1 MKQEL
6 YFDRHSGLQLSALTE
21 DGRLIE
27 LGIENE
33 AHREIV
39 GNIYK
44 GRVVNVIE
52 SMNAAFVDCGLE
64 RNCFLCLSDGD
75 AFVRSEGIVPAKGG
89 KSRGKAAPLKVR
101 PGDELVVQVL
111 KNPRGSK
118 GAKVTTKL
126 SFVGKNLIYLPGT
139 DFLGISHKIGE
150 AELRDNLLFT
160 ADGMRAKGDG
170 LILRT
175 VAPYATASRLRAEA
189 EYLRNLYLSVLEKNK
204 TAPVG
209 GVLHREYDLPVR
221 VLRDNFN
228 DDIGRI
234 VVGDRELYDELLALV
249 RLRPDFVRLQIE
261 LYAGE
266 YDMFSQYGIARQIR
280 ELSGSTVPLPN
291 GGDIVIERTEAMTVV
306 DVNTGHFL
314 GDENLEDTVYATNI
328 AAAREI
334 ARQVRLRDVGGIVVV
349 DFIDMQDER
358 HRRAVA
364 QELEQCL
371 SRDRVRCKVLPMN
384 ELCLVTFTRKRT
396 TNGVAS
402 QLLQPCPHCRMNGYI
417 LSNEFIVCLI
427 RAAVLGRIAQG
438 AETVIIE
445 LNADVMDFLLSRR
458 MVEKDL
464 RTLKTHPGKKVY
476 LVPHRTYHEEK
487 FNISSYGAGEAFE
500 LPAGA
505 RELKYN

>member
-6 YFDRHSGLQLSALTE
+6 YFDRHSGLRLSALME

-52 SMNAAFVDCGLE
+52 SMNAAFIDCGLE
-64 RNCFLCLSDGD
+64 RNCFLSLSDGD
-75 AFVRSEGIVPAKGG
+75 ACAHVAGVAAADISG
-89 KSRGKAAPLKVR
+89 KKPRNAPLRLKA
-101 PGDELVVQVL
+101 GDEIVVQVL
-111 KNPRGSK
+111 KNPRGNK
-118 GAKVTTKL
+118 GAKVTARL
-126 SFVGKNLIYLPGT
+126 SFVGKNLIYMPGT
-139 DFLGISHKIGE
+139 DFLGISRKISE

-160 ADGMRAKGDG
+160 ADSMRAKGDG

-175 VAPYATASRLRAEA
+175 VAPYARASRLRAES
-189 EYLRNLYLSVLEKNK
+189 EYLRNLYLSVQEKSK
-204 TAPVG
+204 TAAVG
-209 GVLHREYDLPVR
+209 AVLHREYDLPIR
-221 VLRDNFN
+221 VMRDNFN

-234 VVGDRELYDELLALV
+234 VVGERGLYDELESLI
-249 RLRPDFVRLQIE
+249 RLRPDFDKRKIE
-261 LYAGE
+261 LYTGE

-291 GGDIVIERTEAMTVV
+291 GGDLIIERTEAMTVV
-306 DVNTGHFL
+306 DVNTGRFL

-358 HRRAVA
+358 HRKAVT

-371 SRDRVRCKVLPMN
+371 ARDRVRCKVLPMN
-384 ELCLVTFTRKRT
+384 ELCLVEFTRKRT

-402 QLLQPCPHCRMNGYI
+402 QLLQACPHCRLNGYI
-417 LSNEFIVCLI
+417 LSNEFIACLI
-427 RAAVLGRIAQG
+427 RAEILGRMAQG
-438 AETVIIE
+438 AQTVVVQ
-445 LNADVMDFLLSRR
+445 LNAGVMEFLFSRR
-458 MVEKDL
+458 MFEKDV
-464 RTLKTHPGKKVY
+464 RAHAGKKVY
-476 LVPHRTYHEEK
+476 FVPHRTYHEEK
-487 FNISSYGAGEAFE
+487 FTISSYGEDTAAE

-505 RELKYN
+505 TELRYD

>member
-6 YFDRHSGLQLSALTE
+6 YFDRHSGLQLSALVE

-64 RNCFLCLSDGD
+64 RNCFLCLADGD
-75 AFVRSEGIVPAKGG
+75 TFAGASGFAPAPASSPAK
-89 KSRGKAAPLKVR
+89 RKARSAPLRVR
-101 PGDELVVQVL
+101 EGDELIVQVI

-118 GAKVTTKL
+118 GAKITTKL
-126 SFVGKNLIYLPGT
+126 SFVGKSLIYLPGT
-139 DFLGISHKIGE
+139 DFLGVSHKISE
-150 AELRDNLLFT
+150 TELRDNLLFT

-175 VAPYATASRLRAEA
+175 AAPYAKASRLRAEM
-189 EYLRNLYLSVLEKNK
+189 EYLRNIYLSVLERNK
-204 TAPVG
+204 TASVG
-209 GVLHREYDLPVR
+209 SVLHREYDLPVR
-221 VLRDNFN
+221 VMRDNFN
-228 DDIGRI
+228 DDIERI
-234 VVGDRELYDELLALV
+234 VVGERKLYDELVALI
-249 RLRPDFVRLQIE
+249 RLRPDFDKEKIE
-261 LYAGE
+261 LYTGE

-280 ELSGSTVPLPN
+280 ALSESTVPLPN
-291 GGDIVIERTEAMTVV
+291 GGDLIIERTEAMTVV
-306 DVNTGHFL
+306 DVNTGRFL

-358 HRRAVA
+358 HRRAVT

-371 SRDRVRCKVLPMN
+371 SRDRVKCKVLPMN
-384 ELCLVTFTRKRT
+384 ELCLVEFTRKRT
-396 TNGVAS
+396 SNGVAS
-402 QLLQPCPHCRMNGYI
+402 QLLQPCPHCRLNGYI
-417 LSNEFIVCLI
+417 LSNEFNVCLI
-427 RAAVLGRIAQG
+427 RAAMLERLAQG
-438 AETVIIE
+438 ASAVVIE
-445 LNADVMDFLLSRR
+445 LNAGVMEFLLSRR
-458 MVEKDL
+458 MLEKDM
-464 RTLKTHPGKKVY
+464 KAHSGKRVY

-487 FNISSYGAGEAFE
+487 FTVSSYAAGEAFD
-500 LPAGA
+500 LPPNA
-505 RELKYN
+505 RELRYN